1 MHLQFLPQC
10 GYIGLIASVTLSL
23 KQQDSVQDA
32 NNIA

>member
-1 MHLQFLPQC
+1 MYLQFLPQC
-10 GYIGLIASVTLSL
+10 GYIRLIASVTLSL